1 MNDKSQAID
10 SYRTWMT
17 VFMIL
22 VGIGGCVLAYT
33 SSRVYNSYYFTTGG
47 YYTTNW
53 VVSISYLV
61 STGVTILLL
70 RAICNVTCEC
80 FNNVYAIRK
89 TLDNNQMEDNQTE
102 STTNNTDLSENQE
115 QNSDTP
121 QENLD
126 KESDENEK

>member
-1 MNDKSQAID
+1 MNDKSPAID

-33 SSRVYNSYYFTTGG
+33 SSRVYHSYYFTTGG

-53 VVSISYLV
+53 VVAISYLI
-61 STGVTILLL
+61 STGVTVLLL

-80 FNNVYAIRK
+80 FNNVYIMRK
-89 TLDNNQMEDNQTE
+89 TLDDNQMEDNQTE
-102 STTNNTDLSENQE
+102 YTTNNTDLPENKE
-115 QNSDTP
+115 QSSDKN
-121 QENLD
+121 QGNLD
-126 KESDENEK
+126 KESDENGK

>member
-1 MNDKSQAID
+1 ME
-10 SYRTWMT
+10 
-17 VFMIL
+17 
-22 VGIGGCVLAYT
+22 LARRYLEDLQDMLCDEVAHDWEQDT
-33 SSRVYNSYYFTTGG
+33 RFKTKREMQQYN
-47 YYTTNW
+47 
-53 VVSISYLV
+53 
-61 STGVTILLL
+61 
-70 RAICNVTCEC
+70 CEC

-121 QENLD
+121 QKNLD